1 MSKVRLGGLFLLL
14 LCGSLSVIWGASLQR
29 TAASGKLD
37 FKLVYFATRCL
48 LHHCDPYNAID
59 LERVYQVEEKDR
71 SSDPTIRRVETN
83 IIYLPTIFS
92 VSAPFAILPWPLA
105 NLLWMIL
112 TIGSFFLAASLIW
125 IFGAKY
131 APELALF
138 LICFVVGNSQIIFQT
153 ENAAGLAVSLCVIA
167 VWCFVQE
174 RFVIAGVLCLAV
186 SLAIKPHDGGLV
198 WLLFLL
204 AGAPYRKRAL
214 QTLVVAAILSLPAI
228 LWTTSVSPHWVQE
241 LHSNLVTTAA
251 RGDMNDPGPNSV
263 TGRTPNM
270 IISLQT
276 VFSVVKDEPR
286 FYNLATYLVCGPLL
300 LAWAIKAAR
309 LRSTPAGI
317 WLALAVIVPLTM
329 LVTYHRPY
337 DAKLLLLTIPACAML
352 SMEGGPIA
360 RWASILSTAAVVFTA
375 DIPLGI
381 VVVVAQKLHLNA
393 TGFTGKTLT
402 LLLDRPAPLVLLAMA
417 AFYLWVYLRRAPDPP
432 AMLGPHGGVQATG
445 ILAPS

>member
-1 MSKVRLGGLFLLL
+1 
-14 LCGSLSVIWGASLQR
+14 
-29 TAASGKLD
+29 
-37 FKLVYFATRCL
+37 
-48 LHHCDPYNAID
+48 
-59 LERVYQVEEKDR
+59 LERVYEVNEKDR

-92 VSAPFAILPWPLA
+92 VSAPFAILSWPLA
-105 NLLWMIL
+105 NLLWMTL

-125 IFGAKY
+125 ILGAKY

-138 LICFVVGNSQIIFQT
+138 LICFVVANSQITFQT

-214 QTLVVAAILSLPAI
+214 QTLVVTAILCLPAI
-228 LWTTSVSPHWVQE
+228 LWTTRVSPHWVQE
-241 LHSNLVTTAA
+241 LHSNLVTTSA
-251 RGDMNDPGPNSV
+251 RGDMNDPGPASV

-276 VFSVVKDEPR
+276 VFSVFWDEPNL
-286 FYNLATYLVCGPLL
+286 YNLATYLVCGPLL

-309 LRSTPAGI
+309 LRSSPAGI

-329 LVTYHRPY
+329 LVIYHRPY

-352 SMEGGPIA
+352 SMEGDPNA
-360 RWASILSTAAVVFTA
+360 RWASILSTAAVVFTS

-381 VVVVAQKLHLNA
+381 VVVVAQKLHLDA
-393 TGFTGKTLT
+393 TGLTGKMLT
-402 LLLDRPAPLVLLAMA
+402 ILLDRPAPLVLLAMA
-417 AFYLWVYLRRAPDPP
+417 SFYLWVFWRRAPDPP
-432 AMLGPHGGVQATG
+432 ATFGPHGRGQAKG